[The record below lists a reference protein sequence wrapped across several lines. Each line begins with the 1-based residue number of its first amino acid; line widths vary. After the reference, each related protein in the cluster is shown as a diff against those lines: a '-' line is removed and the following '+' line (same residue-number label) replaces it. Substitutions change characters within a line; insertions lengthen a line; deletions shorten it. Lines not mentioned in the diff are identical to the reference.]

1 MRQAIIDALNN
12 WNPEI
17 RLTVKARFIKKG
29 SDTPLHGKQYTVRLY
44 DRDIFEDD
52 YLGHAP
58 LNENGEA
65 HISFYPHQ
73 ISSGDS
79 PWETLPDL
87 YLLLFDG
94 DTVHFQTKVWDNV
107 DFDKMG
113 KLDFN
118 EGEVIDF
125 GTFLVA

>member
-17 RLTVKARFIKKG
+17 KLTVKARFIKKG

-79 PWETLPDL
+79 PLETLPDL